1 MIIIITIIIIIIMIK
16 VYKPANEEHGCLFSS
31 NLESVV
37 QAMFYF
43 MNA

>member
-1 MIIIITIIIIIIMIK
+1 MILIIIIIIIIIK
-16 VYKPANEEHGCLFSS
+16 VYKPTNEEHECLFSS